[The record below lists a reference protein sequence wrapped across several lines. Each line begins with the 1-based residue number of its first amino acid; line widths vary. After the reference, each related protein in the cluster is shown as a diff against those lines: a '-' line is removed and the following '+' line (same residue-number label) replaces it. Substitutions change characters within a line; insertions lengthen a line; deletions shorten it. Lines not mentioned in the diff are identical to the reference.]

1 MFVSTSRQVV
11 YPQSEHAR
19 LAGTIAQY
27 WGNEQFS
34 RPDLPF
40 DAFCTGV
47 ALHDFG
53 YGLLDNSDI
62 LSMGAKE
69 RHRTFESLMHMQF
82 ANVISEVV
90 AKTHVA
96 RLMNMAG
103 VTDLEAKCRQQ
114 LSDLIAGTGIS
125 EGIFQQADTI
135 TRLCDSVAFDFC
147 FERPATGNLPIFAEQ
162 CPLKNVEMCYEIDFK
177 GTESSDGVTS
187 TVGCIRLTP
196 WPLSESC
203 IKGYLLAYEQSGYP
217 QELRPHRVEFELRP
231 GS

>member
-1 MFVSTSRQVV
+1 MFVSKCRPVV
-11 YPQSEHAR
+11 YPQFEHAR

-34 RPDLPF
+34 RPELPF

-53 YGLLDNSDI
+53 YGLLDTSNI
-62 LSMGAKE
+62 LSMGGRE

-82 ANVISEVV
+82 DDVIAEVV

-96 RLMNMAG
+96 RLMNMSG
-103 VTDLEAKCRQQ
+103 VSDLEAKCRQQ
-114 LSDLIAGTGIS
+114 LRNLIAGTGMS
-125 EGIFQQADTI
+125 EEVFQHADTI

-147 FERPATGNLPIFAEQ
+147 FERPAQGTVKVFAEQ
-162 CPLKNVEMCYEIDFK
+162 VPLKFVEICYEVDFHS
-177 GTESSDGVTS
+177 TESSNGMSS
-187 TVGCIRLTP
+187 TVGCISLAP
-196 WPLSESC
+196 WPLSSLGV
-203 IKGYLLAYEQSGYP
+203 KGYLLAYEQCGYP

-231 GS
+231 G